1 MLAKIF
7 GRLQAKDK
15 SQDVVKRQQGGA
27 VSLWKDT
34 GQVYYLE
41 NTLKLT
47 YQSNAGA
54 ITLEKIALDDLPEIL
69 HQLQSVD
76 ANSPLA
82 RKEVANQT
90 DAFSV
95 SVCGVT
101 WQTSENGDSVRI
113 KALPEAAALRSPT
126 ACFAKSQAIFK
137 HAFMLEHDDLLTP
150 ISSSNKPG
158 IFIYNRISIGDFTKQ
173 IARAN
178 ARLAPA
184 QKAKVAIGQDN
195 FSSAFTEHE
204 QSAIEQFVHPDNP
217 RNGLLESSDSKGNAP
232 AFEKDLR

>member
-1 MLAKIF
+1 ML
-7 GRLQAKDK
+7 
-15 SQDVVKRQQGGA
+15 S
-27 VSLWKDT
+27 
-34 GQVYYLE
+34 
-41 NTLKLT
+41 
-47 YQSNAGA
+47 A
-54 ITLEKIALDDLPEIL
+54 ITLEKIVLDDLPEIL

-76 ANSPLA
+76 AKTPLA

-101 WQTSENGDSVRI
+101 WQTSDNGDSVRI
-113 KALPEAAALRSPT
+113 KALPEAAALRSPS
-126 ACFAKSQAIFK
+126 ACFTKSQAIFK
-137 HAFMLEHDDLLTP
+137 HAFMLEHDDLLAP

-158 IFIYNRISIGDFTKQ
+158 IFIYNRISIEDFTKQ

-178 ARLAPA
+178 ARIAPA

-204 QSAIEQFVHPDNP
+204 QAIIDQFVQPGEPREKQLKLHP
-217 RNGLLESSDSKGNAP
+217 SDRK
-232 AFEKDLR
+232 ER